1 MLQDALYMEVNTGR
15 VEDYDTWLDEIEDSA
30 LDVGQTRDEKMQ
42 EDIHDGTFIEVS
54 EREDGSYK

>member
-42 EDIHDGTFIEVS
+42 EDILDGTFIEVS